1 MVTERKKEPSPRVIH
16 LDTAGTNYQPILNGP
31 PESVNMR
38 SGLVVLSPGGDVGVH
53 STKEYEE
60 LVIVLAGQG
69 EMQITAGEP
78 LAMEAGMAV
87 YCPPETEHNVVNT
100 GTVPLR
106 YVYVVAKAKAG

>member
-1 MVTERKKEPSPRVIH
+1 MVKEGNKSPSPRVIH
-16 LDTAGTNYQPILNGP
+16 LDTTGTDYQPILNGP
-31 PESVNMR
+31 PESVSMR
-38 SGLVVLSPGGDVGVH
+38 SGLVVLSPGEDVGIH

-60 LVIVLAGQG
+60 VVIVLEGQG

-78 LAMEAGMAV
+78 LAMGAGVAV

-106 YVYVVAKAKAG
+106 YVYVVAKARVT